1 MPASEISKVKPNFWY
16 AIISV
21 ALVLFLLGFFGM
33 LLLHTN
39 ALIRFY
45 KEQLPITIEL
55 KNNAEAGIIADLQQ
69 KLSRSTIIKNGSI
82 RMVSKEEGLTMMN
95 ETNKIGTE
103 LANLGLENPLYN
115 VIVFH
120 VQANYL
126 QPDSLRNLRLRIK
139 KNDAV
144 QDVYYADGVVETIS
158 HNIRNIG
165 YLSLGVAS
173 IFILIAIS
181 LIHQTIRLALYSNR
195 FLIKTMELVGASW
208 DFISRPYL
216 HQGIKNGFYSALIAI
231 VGLLLLLWWLQKE
244 LPDLRQLQNTGGI
257 LVLCLFLI
265 LLGIGITTLSTY
277 IVIHKYLKM
286 KSEDMY

>member
-33 LLLHTN
+33 LVLHGN

-55 KNNAEAGIIADLQQ
+55 KNSASASIIADLQEKL
-69 KLSRSTIIKNGSI
+69 KLSPITKSGSV
-82 RMVSKEEGLTMMN
+82 RYVSKEDGLKMMN
-95 ETNKIGTE
+95 ETNHVGTE

-120 VQANYL
+120 VKANYL
-126 QPDSLRNLRLRIK
+126 QPDSLRNLRMYIK
-139 KNDAV
+139 QNEVV
-144 QDVYYADGVVETIS
+144 QDVYYADGIVATIS
-158 HNIRNIG
+158 HNIRDIG
-165 YLSLGVAS
+165 LLSLGVAS

-181 LIHQTIRLALYSNR
+181 LIHQTIRLALYANR

-208 DFISRPYL
+208 SFISRPYL
-216 HQGIKNGFYSALIAI
+216 RQGIQNGFFSALIAI
-231 VGLLLLLWWLQKE
+231 SGLLILLGWLQKDLPE
-244 LPDLRQLQNTGGI
+244 LKQLQNTSGI
-257 LVLCLFLI
+257 ILLCLFLI
-265 LLGIGITTLSTY
+265 VLGIGITTGSTY
-277 IVIHKYLKM
+277 IVVSKYLKM
-286 KSEDMY
+286 REDEMY

>member
-1 MPASEISKVKPNFWY
+1 MSVSEISKVKPNFWY

-33 LLLHTN
+33 LLLHTS
-39 ALIRFY
+39 ALIQFY

-55 KNNAEAGIIADLQQ
+55 KNNVDAAVITDLQQ
-69 KLSRSTIIKNGSI
+69 KLSRSTIVKAGSI
-82 RMVSKEEGLTMMN
+82 RMITKEEGLQMMN

-158 HNIRNIG
+158 KNIRNIG
-165 YLSLGVAS
+165 YMSLGVAS

-216 HQGIKNGFYSALIAI
+216 RQGIKNGFYSALIAI
-231 VGLLLLLWWLQKE
+231 AALLLLLWWLQKE
-244 LPDLRQLQNTGGI
+244 LPDLKQLQNTGGM
-257 LVLCLFLI
+257 LALCLFLI